1 MLITRKLFQEKKW
14 KKSRKRN
21 SKNYSPTKVK
31 VQNFLTNLSYNR
43 LKNVDFN
50 NASCIIDW
58 YTYILFKLNPF
69 FLEQNIDDKNDWEER
84 STLWNN
90 LISYKFYIYICR
102 NDNFIELN
110 KLGSKYQNPHY
121 IWTVLLQKTL
131 TTFLNSKN
139 FF

>member
-14 KKSRKRN
+14 KKSHKRN

-31 VQNFLTNLSYNR
+31 VQSFLTNLPYNR

-50 NASCIIDW
+50 NASFIIDW

-69 FLEQNIDDKNDWEER
+69 FLEQNVDDKNDWEEW

-110 KLGSKYQNPHY
+110 KLGSKYQNPYH